1 MNGLCWAKNLLSQ
14 RFSFSLTISEHHM
27 GEAQQP
33 RNCFCRRQSLAVR
46 GVSFEVAR
54 DRSLASSLILTRNCI
69 ELPLKLKPEGH
80 FLPYRCFGL
89 WCSRNHPS
97 WKPSVVNL
105 HGNAT
110 HQWWIKTIWFW
121 LLSCSLLLCLLRP
134 VHLYLTSTARNV
146 DAFTGFALCLC
157 LPNLRLRNRNV
168 FNGSS
173 DYW

>member
-1 MNGLCWAKNLLSQ
+1 
-14 RFSFSLTISEHHM
+14 M

-33 RNCFCRRQSLAVR
+33 RNCLCRRQSLAVR
-46 GVSFEVAR
+46 GVPFEVAR
-54 DRSLASSLILTRNCI
+54 DSLLASSLALTRNGI

-89 WCSRNHPS
+89 WYSRSHPS
-97 WKPSVVNL
+97 CYLLPLTL

-146 DAFTGFALCLC
+146 DTYSGFSRSLC
-157 LPNLRLRNRNV
+157 LPDLRLRNRNV

-173 DYW
+173 AYG